1 MLRSGGQ
8 SRTVCGCQIPTQ
20 RIRTNPALLSGHR
33 HAPPTVVD
41 SHLGRPPE
49 RPGGCSEPAPT
60 ASDFADLPIDLVNAF
75 CDWQARCCTAPKISS
90 ASYGRYATAAQCQS
104 AGLELS
110 VRDQLGLVAASID
123 EGRVVVNSDLAEGC
137 IADYRNRPCN
147 GTGAVTTP
155 STGPDV
161 DVLLLCPGAFVGK
174 VPLGRRCDTIVDCVD
189 GAHCYTAPPT
199 LDGILRDRSGARGP
213 VRRRHRL
220 RPRSRLPDLGL
231 QLRAGRTDGGAPDG
245 GAPDGGAPDGGAGPA
260 CTGA

>member
-1 MLRSGGQ
+1 MRLPRS
-8 SRTVCGCQIPTQ
+8 SIATSVV
-20 RIRTNPALLSGHR
+20 LLS
-33 HAPPTVVD
+33 A
-41 SHLGRPPE
+41 LG
-49 RPGGCSEPAPT
+49 GFSEPAPT
-60 ASDFADLPIDLVNAF
+60 ASDFADLPINLVNAF
-75 CDWQARCCTAPKISS
+75 CDWQARCCTAPEISS
-90 ASYGRYATAAQCQS
+90 ASYGRYATAAQCPS

-110 VRDQLGLVAASID
+110 VRNQLGLVAASID
-123 EGRVVVNSDLAEGC
+123 EGRVVVSSDLAEGC

-199 LDGILRDRSGARGP
+199 LDGDLRDRSGQGDPCAVDTDCAP
-213 VRRRHRL
+213 
-220 RPRSRLPDLGL
+220 GL
-231 QLRAGRTDGGAPDG
+231 ACRTSDFSCAPGAPDGGAPDG